1 MKTSNYNTPSIPKL
15 IWVKNVRAI
24 VVCGFLMKF
33 LKKHILK
40 IWKKSWVPFGSY
52 LLNSTADS
60 AQFEWK
66 WAGLAL
72 KFEIRR
78 LKAINDFISWYGE
91 HSDYLLSIL
100 VSRTGTVGWTQC
112 QSVLLLL
119 WFWPLAASITM
130 EVKNDHATTQRIL
143 KEFIEINFSLGCM
156 VWLLCC
162 LFQNWLPVKILIY
175 LLN

>member
-1 MKTSNYNTPSIPKL
+1 M
-15 IWVKNVRAI
+15 
-24 VVCGFLMKF
+24 
-33 LKKHILK
+33 
-40 IWKKSWVPFGSY
+40 PFGSY

-100 VSRTGTVGWTQC
+100 VSRTGTVG
-112 QSVLLLL
+112 
-119 WFWPLAASITM
+119 
-130 EVKNDHATTQRIL
+130 
-143 KEFIEINFSLGCM
+143 
-156 VWLLCC
+156 
-162 LFQNWLPVKILIY
+162 
-175 LLN
+175 